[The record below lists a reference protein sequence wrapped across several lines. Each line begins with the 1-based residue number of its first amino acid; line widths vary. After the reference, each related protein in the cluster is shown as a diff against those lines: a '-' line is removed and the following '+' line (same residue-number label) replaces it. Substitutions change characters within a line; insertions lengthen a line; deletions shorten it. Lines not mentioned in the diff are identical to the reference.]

1 MACQSLQVFVDRQM
15 LRELPGAWRVAYLFF
30 AFAYMLI
37 LGTGLMINP
46 ATISIF
52 LDSVG
57 VKEQPVAQTYLP
69 LVLLPVLFIY
79 NFFWA
84 ALQSPQRL
92 VLVVCSVYAVIYSI
106 IAIES
111 FQHQHISARWAW
123 VLFYATNTKSV
134 LFPVML
140 WSVMN
145 DLSSTQYSTPCYALL
160 KKIAYPALVSAGQ
173 LGGLAGS
180 LLATAV
186 KDVGG
191 SSGLLI
197 MQAAALLIIAGMVWI
212 ACMLAARAPAHD
224 EALGNGSGD
233 AREALT
239 SLQPVEGQAVRQ
251 EGGSSFSAPER
262 QQNGCLLGLRAV
274 AQKLWETVEG
284 IALILSRPYVAGI
297 FWVACAHLV
306 PRVLLDYQGT
316 ALINERW
323 PKKIH
328 GVEIPGNTDK
338 RTSFFAWCNV
348 ANTVGAMLLSLC
360 GLRGLVE
367 RGGLLL
373 TLLVLP
379 TAMLMSV
386 LLVCFHHDFWTV
398 QAVLVVV
405 NVVQYALNGPS
416 REMLYVR
423 TSKDIKYK
431 AKSWS
436 DMYGNFL
443 QKTIAAQ
450 INLHVNLEED
460 SCQPNCFKPFF
471 TGVFTTAWVA
481 VWALIAG
488 GLGVKH
494 ARLVKKNEFVS

>member
-145 DLSSTQYSTPCYALL
+145 DLSSTQYS
-160 KKIAYPALVSAGQ
+160 KIAYPALVSAGQ

-386 LLVCFHHDFWTV
+386 LLVYFHHDFWTV

-481 VWALIAG
+481 AWALIAG